1 MPVTLAA
8 ATSRQRRDRSRPSG
22 SSSAGKVTP
31 RAMGVTQFRS
41 PTTAFNWAAS
51 GSGRCSA
58 SSWST
63 RGAKG
68 VVREPARPA
77 PAYSQPIGLAGRR
90 KVRTSPTVAK
100 PREKV
105 TASTAPAASTRRVRG
120 RTTATVTARPAARNP
135 KVASHKPQASTVL
148 R

>member
-1 MPVTLAA
+1 
-8 ATSRQRRDRSRPSG
+8 
-22 SSSAGKVTP
+22 
-31 RAMGVTQFRS
+31 MGVTQFRS
-41 PTTAFNWAAS
+41 PTTAFSWAAT

-63 RGAKG
+63 QGDKG
-68 VVREPARPA
+68 VVREAARPA
-77 PAYSQPIGLAGRR
+77 AAYSQPMGLVGRT

-105 TASTAPAASTRRVRG
+105 TASTAPAPSTRRVRG
-120 RTTATVTARPAARNP
+120 RTTATVTTRPAARNA
-135 KVASHKPQASTVL
+135 KVASHNPQESTVL